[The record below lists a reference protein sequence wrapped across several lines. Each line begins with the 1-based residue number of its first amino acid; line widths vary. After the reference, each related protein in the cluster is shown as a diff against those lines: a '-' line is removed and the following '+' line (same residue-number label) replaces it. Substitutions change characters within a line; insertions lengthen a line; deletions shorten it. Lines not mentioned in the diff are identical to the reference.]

1 MSKNPKQII
10 LTSLLKKYLSI
21 RKGFSNKVEGW
32 INCDQLELTTSRDEV
47 YEGNEVYT
55 DLLDMSL
62 NTDKDDK
69 ILDFHMTYM
78 RTFTTRL
85 CLHIF
90 GHKLFSHLHS
100 YMYLQNNFVLL
111 HMNCHTNHNDCDR

>member
-1 MSKNPKQII
+1 M
-10 LTSLLKKYLSI
+10 LKIFVDS
-21 RKGFSNKVEGW
+21 KGFSNKVEGW

-78 RTFTTRL
+78 RTFTTKDNTL
-85 CLHIF
+85 LGWKF
-90 GHKLFSHLHS
+90 KLPVSSLNKF
-100 YMYLQNNFVLL
+100 LL
-111 HMNCHTNHNDCDR
+111 LRVQDMESLMPLLLY